1 MGYCLP
7 ILKTEVDRD
16 KLLQCAID
24 GGDKFFLGTDSAP
37 HSRDR
42 KENCCGC
49 AGCFT
54 SPLAVEMIAET
65 FEDVGGLAALEDFVS
80 KRGAR
85 FYGLP
90 EATERRTVAR
100 ETWTVPMEFDFGAGV
115 VRPLRAGEDMRW

>member
-1 MGYCLP
+1 MFNRNALFKGGIRPHYYCLP
-7 ILKTEVDRD
+7 ILKREVDRE
-16 KLLQCAID
+16 KLLECAIH

-37 HSRDR
+37 HSRNR
-42 KENCCGC
+42 KECCCGC

-54 SPLAVEMIAET
+54 SPVAVEMIAET

-90 EATERRTVAR
+90 EATERRT
-100 ETWTVPMEFDFGAGV
+100 
-115 VRPLRAGEDMRW
+115 L